1 MTGVTKKIY
10 CTVML
15 CNNLLMSTNILWNFD
30 DSIKSDNN
38 QINRDLSEQRIQCSV
53 RSGDRRKGLLCC
65 YNYLSISKKSLFKYF
80 YKVDLR
86 Q

>member
-1 MTGVTKKIY
+1 MTGVTKEIY

-38 QINRDLSEQRIQCSV
+38 QINTDLSKLRIQSV
-53 RSGDRRKGLLCC
+53 QPEISRAKKGFILLLQ
-65 YNYLSISKKSLFKYF
+65 LSLYQPEKSFQIFLK
-80 YKVDLR
+80 
-86 Q
+86 

>member
-1 MTGVTKKIY
+1 MTGVTKEIY

-38 QINRDLSEQRIQCSV
+38 EIIQMKILDKSV
-53 RSGDRRKGLLCC
+53 RVRRKDLL
-65 YNYLSISKKSLFKYF
+65 YS
-80 YKVDLR
+80 
-86 Q
+86 